1 MSGPR
6 QRRSKNEGPI
16 FGPLVFNA
24 YKPVGMTSSDVV
36 RHFKYH
42 LPKGY
47 GKIGHFGTLD
57 PFAEGVLLIA
67 IGQAPRFNDYIHSHY
82 PKTYVA
88 IGTLGIES
96 PTGDFTCEE
105 DTLVK
110 HEIPKFTKEELVDAI
125 SSFRGEYLQSPAAFS
140 ASKHEGK
147 PLYEWARQGIIIE
160 KPVVKREIIDIELVE
175 FKDEVVKFRS
185 TVSSGTYIRVLFD
198 DIAKKLGT
206 RGTLKE
212 LVREAI
218 GPANIENTLSKD
230 QWPLRDTEFDVYAN
244 SKSIDQFIDYP
255 KVSLNEEEGL
265 RFGNGMTLRK
275 ELDDGHYWAYSG
287 DVLRGLSQIESS
299 ELRVRIGLS
308 TNLIKKN

>member
-6 QRRSKNEGPI
+6 QRKSKNEGPI

-82 PKTYVA
+82 PKTYLATGV
-88 IGTLGIES
+88 LGVES
-96 PTGDFTCEE
+96 PTGDFTCDEVDLISRE
-105 DTLVK
+105 VPTFSKD
-110 HEIPKFTKEELVDAI
+110 ELVSAI
-125 SSFRGEYLQSPAAFS
+125 SSFKGEYLQPPAAFS
-140 ASKHEGK
+140 ACKHEGK
-147 PLYEWARQGIIIE
+147 TLYEWARQGIIIE
-160 KPVVKREIIDIELVE
+160 KPPVKREILDIELVE
-175 FKDEVVKFRS
+175 FKDNVVKFRS
-185 TVSSGTYIRVLFD
+185 SVSSGTYIRVLFD

-212 LVREAI
+212 LVRESI
-218 GPANIENTLSKD
+218 GPANISNGLDKSK
-230 QWPLRDTEFDVYAN
+230 WPLRDTEFDVYEN
-244 SKSIDQFIDYP
+244 SKSIDEFIDFP
-255 KVSLNEEEGL
+255 KVSLDESEGL
-265 RFGNGMTLRK
+265 KFGNGLPLRK
-275 ELDDGHYWAYSG
+275 ELDDGYYWAYSEE
-287 DVLRGLSQIESS
+287 VLRGLSQIESS

>member
-1 MSGPR
+1 LSGPR
-6 QRRSKNEGPI
+6 KRRSKNEGPI

-67 IGQAPRFNDYIHSHY
+67 IGQAPRFNDYVHSHY

-88 IGTLGIES
+88 TGVLGIES
-96 PTGDFTCEE
+96 PTGDFTVEE
-105 DTLVK
+105 DQLKNHDVPELSK
-110 HEIPKFTKEELVDAI
+110 DDLTKVIET
-125 SSFRGEYLQSPAAFS
+125 FKGEYMQSPAAFS

-147 PLYEWARQGIIIE
+147 TLYEWARKGVIIE
-160 KPVVKREIIDIELVE
+160 KPPVKREIIDIELIDFV
-175 FKDEVVKFRS
+175 DGVVKFRS

-212 LVREAI
+212 LVRESI
-218 GPANIENTLSKD
+218 GPANIDNALLKE
-230 QWPLRDTEFDVYAN
+230 QWPLRESDFNVYEN
-244 SKSIDQFIDYP
+244 SFSISDFINFP

-265 RFGNGMTLRK
+265 KFGNGMPLRK
-275 ELDDGHYWAYSG
+275 ELADGFYWAFSG
-287 DVLRGLSQIESS
+287 EVLRGLSQIESS
-299 ELRVRIGLS
+299 ELRVRVGLS